1 MSTQLKEIG
10 RYVEQL
16 KRRLESTQN
25 ELSQSS
31 QLVAA
36 QHARADTL
44 EQQLTQIR
52 KAPVAKRKPSSR
64 KPKPKRDP

>member
-25 ELSQSS
+25 ELSQSR
-31 QLVAA
+31 QLAAA
-36 QHARADTL
+36 QQARAETL
-44 EQQLTQIR
+44 GQQLTQVR
-52 KAPVAKRKPSSR
+52 KAPSAKRTSTR
-64 KPKPKRDP
+64 KPKPKSNP